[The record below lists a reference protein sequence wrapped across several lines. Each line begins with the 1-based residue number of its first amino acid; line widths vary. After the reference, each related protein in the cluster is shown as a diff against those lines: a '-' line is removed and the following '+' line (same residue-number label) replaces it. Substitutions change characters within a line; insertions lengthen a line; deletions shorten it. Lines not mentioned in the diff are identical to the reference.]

1 MKLLVYTSTAGR
13 DLSKRLGQPEYSYRF
28 VIQEFRPL
36 LERIGSVI
44 EISDPES
51 EVDAIYE
58 TCRAR
63 GEECVFLCFMPPNK
77 VPLGLACPTIPV
89 FAWEYES
96 LPSQEFNGK
105 PRNDWVRV
113 LNHLK
118 GALTHSSYTVERARA
133 FLGRDY
139 PIASVPAP
147 LWDRMQ
153 GKGRAAQGTRRIR
166 CNGML
171 IDSRVVDLSQYRKSL
186 INATLPK
193 SLPLPE
199 TAVQGVQD
207 LLLQGV
213 VYTAVFNPCDGRK
226 NWHTMI
232 GAFCEAL
239 RDRPDATL
247 VFKLT
252 HYDPSEVIPWM
263 LESVYHMGPIAGRIV
278 FLHAYL
284 DPEDYESLLSATTFA
299 LNASHGEGQCLPL
312 MEYMSAGKVAIAP
325 CHTSMRDYVDEECAF
340 VVDSSEEIGSWPH
353 DPRQTLRTLRH
364 RIHHQSLVSAFRR
377 SYYVATQEPAVYDAM
392 SRAAVE
398 SLRRYCSMDV
408 VGPRLAASMLERLAR
423 APLASVG

>member
-13 DLSKRLGQPEYSYRF
+13 DLHKRLGQPEYSYRF

-36 LERIGSVI
+36 LDQIGSVI
-44 EISDPES
+44 DISDPAT

-58 TCRAR
+58 ACRAR
-63 GEECVFLCFMPPNK
+63 GEACVFLCFMPPNK

-89 FAWEYES
+89 FAWEYEA

-113 LNHLK
+113 LNHFE
-118 GALTHSSYTVERARA
+118 GALTHSSFTVERARS

-147 LWDRMQ
+147 LWDRVQ
-153 GKGRAAQGTRRIR
+153 GTRRAALGVRRIR
-166 CNGML
+166 CNGLL
-171 IDSRVVDLSQYRKSL
+171 IDSREVDLAQYRKRL
-186 INATLPK
+186 IKAALPG
-193 SLPLPE
+193 SLPLPAS
-199 TAVQGVQD
+199 TGSGPRD
-207 LLLQGV
+207 LLLDGV

-226 NWHTMI
+226 NWRSMI

-239 RDRPDATL
+239 RDKPDATL

-263 LESVYHMGPIAGRIV
+263 LETVYRMGPIAGRIV

-284 DPEDYESLLSATTFA
+284 DPADYEALLSATTFA

-364 RIHHQSLVSAFRR
+364 RIHHQSLVSAFRK
-377 SYYVATQEPAVYDAM
+377 SYYVATREPAVHAAM

-408 VGPRLAASMLERLAR
+408 VGPRLVASIRERLAR
-423 APLASVG
+423 VPLASVG